1 MGELG
6 SQGAIFSFEE
16 SQHSPRVSLQYLTK
30 MEDLDLLSLGLFRNG
45 ERGCK
50 PGNQPSAFL

>member
-16 SQHSPRVSLQYLTK
+16 SQQSSRVSLQHLTK
-30 MEDLDLLSLGLFRNG
+30 VEDLNLLSLGLFGNG

-50 PGNQPSAFL
+50 LGNQPRSFL